1 MNREIF
7 RDNSIGLLILAGGK
21 SERMGSD
28 KAGLI
33 LGELTFSQTLAE
45 NMGLYSERLFS
56 SAKGPAPCG
65 FSLIADSQKLTGKG
79 QMAGIAT
86 ALSVCESRALMVVPC
101 DCPFADFSVAE
112 KATGVF
118 LSLDDTG
125 CVPVIA
131 SGDNGVEPLIGVY
144 PRNAGP
150 IIEKLLLMGKYR
162 ARDILEATGYRTV
175 KIKQDKLININTP
188 EDYIKYGKRR

>member
-79 QMAGIAT
+79 PMAGIAT

-118 LSLDDTG
+118 SL
-125 CVPVIA
+125 
-131 SGDNGVEPLIGVY
+131 
-144 PRNAGP
+144 
-150 IIEKLLLMGKYR
+150 
-162 ARDILEATGYRTV
+162 
-175 KIKQDKLININTP
+175 
-188 EDYIKYGKRR
+188 